1 MTIETESPAWAVKL
15 YSRAKLPVRCGAAQ
29 LAVVSGSLSCTSSVA
44 AVTRHGCTTNSTGTR
59 AGLSFAFSAKT
70 TTVSRYTPA
79 TRPRGS
85 YARPSF
91 AGAMPLAR
99 LTVSHGSAPAVRAVH
114 DIVPGPVLA
123 MASVSAGWAVLPTA
137 AESANPLG
145 VTASAATGGGV
156 LVSLSTWQVARRNRG
171 SARATAPAA
180 RWPRARFP
188 FPLTFPIGPK
198 LSPEWRR
205 DDRCSKAHTG
215 CFGGW
220 GPGTTGGGVAILRQQ
235 RGATERRG
243 LTSGAVEHARLWTP
257 DCG

>member
-1 MTIETESPAWAVKL
+1 
-15 YSRAKLPVRCGAAQ
+15 
-29 LAVVSGSLSCTSSVA
+29 
-44 AVTRHGCTTNSTGTR
+44 
-59 AGLSFAFSAKT
+59 
-70 TTVSRYTPA
+70 
-79 TRPRGS
+79 
-85 YARPSF
+85 
-91 AGAMPLAR
+91 MPLAR

-123 MASVSAGWAVLPTA
+123 IASVSAGWAVLPTA

-215 CFGGW
+215 CFGGVL
-220 GPGTTGGGVAILRQQ
+220 PGHYGRGCCYPATAARRNRTAGGQILGGTRP
-235 RGATERRG
+235 ES
-243 LTSGAVEHARLWTP
+243 LTSGIRERRSSNESLSP
-257 DCG
+257 Q